1 MNVTPQDRI
10 VVTGATGFLGR
21 HVTPAL
27 QRAFGEQQVQG
38 LSSGDYDL
46 TCPNATAEMFAAER
60 PTIVVHLAGY
70 VGGILANKTY
80 PADFFDRNLMMTA
93 NIFRQAAQCN
103 VRKLVYTMGG
113 CSYPADAEN
122 PIAEGSLWDGYPQV
136 ESAPYSIAK
145 KLGVVAADAYRRQH
159 GLCSIVLIP
168 GNLYGEYDNFDLIG
182 AHVIPAMI
190 RRFVEARGQA
200 MPIVELWG
208 SGRPVRDFLYAGDVA
223 GLFEWFIRHYDEPKP
238 VNVSFGEGVRIG
250 ELADLIARIVGFRGR
265 IVWDASKPDGQAI
278 KIFDTQRLRSLGLRC
293 PTRLEDGLRRTVT
306 WFEQNRA
313 IPGAVR
319 L

>member
-1 MNVTPQDRI
+1 
-10 VVTGATGFLGR
+10 
-21 HVTPAL
+21 VTPAL
-27 QRAFGEQQVQG
+27 QRAFGDQQVRG

-46 TCPNATAEMFAAER
+46 TCPNATAKMFADER

-93 NIFRQAAQCN
+93 NVFRQAAQCK

-113 CSYPADAEN
+113 CSYPADVEN
-122 PIAEGSLWDGYPQV
+122 PITEDSLWDGYPQV

-145 KLGVVAADAYRRQH
+145 KLGVVAAEAYRRQN

-168 GNLYGEYDNFDLIG
+168 GNLYGEYDNFDLIS

-190 RRFVEARGQA
+190 RRFVEARDQA
-200 MPIVELWG
+200 RPTVQSWG
-208 SGRPVRDFLYAGDVA
+208 SGRPVRDFVYAGDVA
-223 GLFEWFIRHYDEPKP
+223 ALFEWFIRYYDEPKP

-250 ELADLIARIVGFRGR
+250 ELAELIARIVGFRGR
-265 IVWDASKPDGQAI
+265 IVWDASRPDGQAV
-278 KIFDTQRLRSLGLRC
+278 KIFGTQRLRSLGLRC
-293 PTRLEDGLRRTVT
+293 PTRLEDGLRRTVE
-306 WFEQNRA
+306 WFQQNRA